1 MKKITRRNLLSIS
14 AAAMV
19 VGPLVALTSRG
30 VFASD
35 ADKVDPSGAKAK
47 QFAYVHK
54 SEVAGKNCANCL
66 LYSSGPDAEWGP
78 CGIFA
83 GQQVA
88 GAGYCSAWVQRP
100 G

>member
-35 ADKVDPSGAKAK
+35 AEKVDPSGAMAK
-47 QFAYVHK
+47 QFAYAHK

-83 GQQVA
+83 GKQVA